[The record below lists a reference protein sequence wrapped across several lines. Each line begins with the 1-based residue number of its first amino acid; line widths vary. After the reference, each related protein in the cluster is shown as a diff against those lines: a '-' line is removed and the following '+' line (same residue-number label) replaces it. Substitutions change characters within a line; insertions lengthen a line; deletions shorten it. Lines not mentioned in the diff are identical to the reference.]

1 VIKRIHIRNFK
12 GIEYATM
19 ELGQITMISGA
30 NGTGKSSF
38 LEAVKAPFQG
48 GYDPALVNDPE
59 AEGACRIRIGER
71 PADKRAVP
79 GTKAIVEMELEDGSR
94 LKRVID
100 AQRATSS
107 VECFSATGERLGGQ
121 GYVEKLAPIG
131 AVDPLAFLLA
141 DKKDRA
147 KVVMEFLNVP
157 LEESELDFIPGGD
170 WWTSYMRDKDG
181 RRLQCFEALNS
192 VEKGLADRR
201 RECDRRFRELAATID
216 NLRRS
221 SPTINDESRDWQS
234 EAAEAETAYRH
245 AESAYRA
252 EIAAMRSEAEAARTQ
267 AIEQRTADN
276 RAVDAWLAAEIAK
289 LQAEASARKSSIQQ
303 AYTEQIEGI
312 RRAEAAAEE
321 KITAESGALVDE
333 RRRAHEEAQRN
344 LTAFHESIGIRNH
357 LKTVEDQHRV
367 QLSESLRLETAIAK
381 IRELR
386 MEKMKNVG
394 IEGLEM
400 RDGEVFYR
408 GLRLD
413 ALNTAQQI
421 QIAAQIV
428 SNNARELP
436 FLIIDNAEHLDAETK
451 TEFVQALASSG
462 FQVVVAEVSNSAL
475 TVQTDKEIVLEGMGV
490 R

>member
-1 VIKRIHIRNFK
+1 MIKRIHIRNFK

-19 ELGQITMISGA
+19 ELGQITLVSGA

-48 GYDPALVNDPE
+48 GYDPALVNDPD
-59 AEGACRIRIGER
+59 AEGACRIRIGEK
-71 PADKRAVP
+71 PADKRTVP
-79 GTKAIVEMELEDGSR
+79 NTKAIVEMELGDGSR

-157 LEESELDFIPGGD
+157 LETSELEFIPGGD
-170 WWTSYMRDKDG
+170 WWTAHMRDKDG
-181 RRLQCFEALNS
+181 RRLSCFEALNS
-192 VEKGLADRR
+192 VESALCDRR
-201 RECDRRFRELAATID
+201 RECDRRRRELAATID
-216 NLRRS
+216 NLRKS
-221 SPTINDESRDWQS
+221 SPTVNDESRDWQK
-234 EAAEAETAYRH
+234 EAQDAELAYRQ
-245 AESAYRA
+245 AESAYQAR
-252 EIAAMRSEAEAARTQ
+252 IAAMRSEAEAARSR
-267 AIEQRTADN
+267 AIEKRSAEN
-276 RAVDAWLAAEIAK
+276 RAIDDWLSAEIAK
-289 LQAEASARKSSIQQ
+289 LQAEASRRKTTVQQVYSENMEAIRQAELHAEQTITESSGP
-303 AYTEQIEGI
+303 A
-312 RRAEAAAEE
+312 
-321 KITAESGALVDE
+321 VDE
-333 RRRAHEEAQRN
+333 GRRNYEEAQRN
-344 LTAFHESIGIRNH
+344 LSAFHESIGVRNH
-357 LKTVEDQHRV
+357 LKVVEEQNRKQV
-367 QLSESLRLETAIAK
+367 SESLRLETAINR
-381 IRELR
+381 IRDLR
-386 MEKMKNVG
+386 MEKMKDVG

-428 SNNARELP
+428 SNNARTLP

-451 TEFVQALASSG
+451 SEFVQALTAGG
-462 FQVVVAEVSNSAL
+462 FQVVVAEVSNSPL
-475 TVQTDKEIVLEGMGV
+475 TVQTDKEVVLEGMGV